1 MNVYK
6 PGINDLHSLKR
17 EATHDGTVSDADWLR
32 KMCGTMAKVL
42 DGDPRSY
49 RSFGPYWW
57 IVKKELLDAGYNQFG
72 DFLDREWLEIMD
84 YGDPVWNLLAGWLYQ
99 DHALNNGMI
108 YANGHPIVVT
118 PDEPEGAEPEDRVYT
133 LADEDMEA
141 LSITGGI

>member
-84 YGDPVWNLLAGWLYQ
+84 Q